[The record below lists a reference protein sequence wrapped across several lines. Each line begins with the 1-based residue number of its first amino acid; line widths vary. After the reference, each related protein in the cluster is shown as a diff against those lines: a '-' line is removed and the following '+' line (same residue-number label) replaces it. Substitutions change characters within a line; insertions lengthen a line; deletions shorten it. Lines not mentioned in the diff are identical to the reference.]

1 MLTLY
6 RGGNSIC
13 TQKIVITLLEKAVPR
28 ETVNINPIQEQY
40 DPAYLKVNPKGVGSA
55 MGKSVHLSGV

>member
-1 MLTLY
+1 
-6 RGGNSIC
+6 
-13 TQKIVITLLEKAVPR
+13 VITLLEKAVPR

-40 DPAYLKVNPKGVGSA
+40 DPAYLKVHPKGVGSA

>member
-1 MLTLY
+1 
-6 RGGNSIC
+6 
-13 TQKIVITLLEKAVPR
+13 VITLLEKAVPR

>member
-1 MLTLY
+1 M
-6 RGGNSIC
+6 C

-40 DPAYLKVNPKGVGSA
+40 DPAYLKVNPKGVGRA
-55 MGKSVHLSGV
+55 YETAFILPAFRHRD